1 MDAARKAIVDLITV
15 SRTGTE
21 LSRVPRGQT
30 LGVLGENGL
39 FPLSTFGESYAEP
52 PHVRAVIL
60 NPGITPQSFSHRNK
74 WERGRDEFLQYT
86 NLLPLLPHFILTSA
100 L

>member
-1 MDAARKAIVDLITV
+1 MDVVREAIMDLITV

-21 LSRVPRGQT
+21 LSRAPWGQT
-30 LGVLGENGL
+30 VGVLGENGL

-60 NPGITPQSFSHRNK
+60 KPGITPLSFSHRNK
-74 WERGRDEFLQYT
+74 WE
-86 NLLPLLPHFILTSA
+86 
-100 L
+100 